1 LHLQLNIGHAQFI
14 AESPFMAQ
22 LAQGF
27 IGPEIAMRRTHENT
41 LDDKLIINGHDDCP
55 CGDTNGRPEQV
66 SSQYIQMLDKGHLF
80 CRSGL
85 YPSFE

>member
-14 AESPFMAQ
+14 AESPFMTQ
-22 LAQGF
+22 LAQGSV
-27 IGPEIAMRRTHENT
+27 GPEIAMRRTHENT

-55 CGDTNGRPEQV
+55 CGDSDGRLEQV

-80 CRSGL
+80 RRSAL
-85 YPSFE
+85 CPSLE